1 MDNLE
6 YRMQQGMI
14 IVEKML
20 TAPKVTFAEVKPS
33 QLPDAPGVYV
43 IKNYDSDETL
53 YVGRTKNLRQRIYSN
68 HLHGPLSNARLKKYL
83 IEDPNEPSI
92 TDLAEAKKYLK
103 DCCYVQFQIIDD
115 LLERGQ
121 VEGLLSFL
129 LNVRYLYEEH

>member
-1 MDNLE
+1 MK
-6 YRMQQGMI
+6 
-14 IVEKML
+14 VML
-20 TAPKVTFAEVKPS
+20 AEVKPS
-33 QLPDAPGVYV
+33 QIPDAPGVYV
-43 IKNYDSDETL
+43 IKIRDSDETL

-92 TDLAEAKKYLK
+92 KDLAAAKQYLK
-103 DCCYVQFQIIDD
+103 DFCYVQFQVIDD

-121 VEGLLSFL
+121 AEGLLSFL

>member
-1 MDNLE
+1 MVVRLSTVL
-6 YRMQQGMI
+6 RA
-14 IVEKML
+14 KRL
-20 TAPKVTFAEVKPS
+20 TDFVTIRSISP
-33 QLPDAPGVYV
+33 
-43 IKNYDSDETL
+43 
-53 YVGRTKNLRQRIYSN
+53 
-68 HLHGPLSNARLKKYL
+68 ARAVA
-83 IEDPNEPSI
+83 I

>member
-6 YRMQQGMI
+6 YRMQQGMK

-92 TDLAEAKKYLK
+92 TDLADEYSVF
-103 DCCYVQFQIIDD
+103 C
-115 LLERGQ
+115 
-121 VEGLLSFL
+121 
-129 LNVRYLYEEH
+129 EHRNRRD

>member
-1 MDNLE
+1 MSFLF
-6 YRMQQGMI
+6 I
-14 IVEKML
+14 SL
-20 TAPKVTFAEVKPS
+20 T
-33 QLPDAPGVYV
+33 
-43 IKNYDSDETL
+43 TL
-53 YVGRTKNLRQRIYSN
+53 ISAACSAFNS
-68 HLHGPLSNARLKKYL
+68 L